1 MKRLPK
7 IPATAGKV
15 LRFRIPPETFS
26 DVLDGNADQL
36 ELKLLPPVDSSGR
49 TIRDF
54 VWIGF
59 NSLNNVIY
67 FSRDSLLNLYLK
79 NNKKKL

>member
-7 IPATAGKV
+7 IPALAGKV

-26 DVLDGNADQL
+26 DVVDGNADRL

-54 VWIGF
+54 AWIGF
-59 NSLNNVIY
+59 NSQNNVI
-67 FSRDSLLNLYLK
+67 F
-79 NNKKKL
+79 